1 MDTEKQ
7 FAVRIT
13 MSAVPEFLALVQ
25 RLADRLA
32 ENREFAE
39 SQRLQLKQGIQ
50 QACRH
55 LTAEPGDAA
64 ELSVDISGYPDR
76 VEIMMETQTGLET
89 SEADLYLLNELLD
102 RVALEEN
109 EGGRLRLTLVQYQA
123 APGRKS

>member
-7 FAVRIT
+7 IAVRVT

-25 RLADRLA
+25 GLADRLA

-55 LTAEPGDAA
+55 LTAEQDDNA

-76 VEIMMETQTGLET
+76 VEIMLETEKGLET
-89 SEADLYLLNELLD
+89 SEADLYLLHELLD
-102 RVALEEN
+102 RVAVEEN
-109 EGGRLRLTLVQYQA
+109 EGGQLRLTLVQYQA